1 MKLNVILC
9 LCSSKSLIYMKEHG
23 ILLNMSPLEN
33 IGSSAGQ
40 ENIVQEVDNNDD
52 RISISISRKAY
63 DVLVELT
70 NQLNKENET
79 QKLFTVEEVL
89 DEEIILLFSDEWKKK
104 YKPPYT
110 FT

>member
-1 MKLNVILC
+1 
-9 LCSSKSLIYMKEHG
+9 MKEHS
-23 ILLNMSPLEN
+23 ILLNMNPLQN

-40 ENIVQEVDNNDD
+40 EKMVQEVDKVDNNDD

-79 QKLFTVEEVL
+79 QKPFTIKEVL

-104 YKPPYT
+104 
-110 FT
+110 